1 LGELKMT
8 GLEKIIKAIE
18 VDSQNRADKIL
29 AEGKEESDGILSSAK
44 KEAEITGSKI
54 RENIALETKAILNR
68 TESSAKLIRR
78 QLILDGKQ
86 KLIGEII
93 LKAKNKL
100 TSLSDTE
107 YFDII
112 LRIVKKNAHNEAGI
126 IMFSKTDLERL
137 PQNFLDS
144 LQVSLKDIRNASL
157 TISEE
162 AAQIDGGFILKYGE
176 IEENCSFEAL
186 FIDSK
191 DKLQDKINAFLFD

>member
-1 LGELKMT
+1 MT

-54 RENIALETKAILNR
+54 RENTALETKAILNR

-112 LRIVKKNAHNEAGI
+112 LQIVKKNAHNEAGI

-144 LQVSLKDIRNASL
+144 LEVSLKDIKNASL

-191 DKLQDKINAFLFD
+191 DELQDKINAFLFD